1 MLEEF
6 KDLQNLYDSIEDL
19 ERIIK
24 SMDLEPTLNEKE
36 RVLAVPTDKT
46 DVLNEA
52 LKVVDNY
59 KLLLNHQ
66 KMNKWFNSPNC

>member
-19 ERIIK
+19 ERVIK
-24 SMDLEPTLNEKE
+24 SMDLDPVLNEKE

-52 LKVVDNY
+52 LKIVQNYNNWKENY
-59 KLLLNHQ
+59 KA
-66 KMNKWFNSPNC
+66 KIYK

>member
-24 SMDLEPTLNEKE
+24 SMDLEPVLNEKE

-52 LKVVDNY
+52 LKIVQNYNNWKENY
-59 KLLLNHQ
+59 KA
-66 KMNKWFNSPNC
+66 KIYK

>member
-19 ERIIK
+19 ERVIK
-24 SMDLEPTLNEKE
+24 SMDLEPVLNEKE

-52 LKVVDNY
+52 LKVVSNY
-59 KLLLNHQ
+59 KKL
-66 KMNKWFNSPNC
+66 K

>member
-19 ERIIK
+19 ERVIK
-24 SMDLEPTLNEKE
+24 SMDLEPVLNEKE

-46 DVLNEA
+46 DELN
-52 LKVVDNY
+52 
-59 KLLLNHQ
+59 
-66 KMNKWFNSPNC
+66 

>member
-19 ERIIK
+19 ERVIK
-24 SMDLEPTLNEKE
+24 SMDLEPVLNEKE

-52 LKVVDNY
+52 LKIVQNYNNWKENY
-59 KLLLNHQ
+59 KA
-66 KMNKWFNSPNC
+66 KIYK

>member
-1 MLEEF
+1 MLNEF
-6 KDLQNLYDSIEDL
+6 KDLNKLYDSIEGL
-19 ERIIK
+19 EWVIK

-52 LKVVDNY
+52 LKVVQRYNDWKENY
-59 KLLLNHQ
+59 KA
-66 KMNKWFNSPNC
+66 KIYK

>member
-52 LKVVDNY
+52 LKVVQRYNDWKENY
-59 KLLLNHQ
+59 KE
-66 KMNKWFNSPNC
+66 KIYK

>member
-52 LKVVDNY
+52 LKIVQNYNNWKENY
-59 KLLLNHQ
+59 KE
-66 KMNKWFNSPNC
+66 KIYK

>member
-19 ERIIK
+19 ERVIK
-24 SMDLEPTLNEKE
+24 SMDLEPVLNEKE

-52 LKVVDNY
+52 LKIVQNYNNWKENY
-59 KLLLNHQ
+59 KE
-66 KMNKWFNSPNC
+66 KIYK

>member
-1 MLEEF
+1 MLNEF

-19 ERIIK
+19 ERVIE
-24 SMDLEPTLNEKE
+24 SMDLEPVLNEKE

-52 LKVVDNY
+52 LKIVQNYNNWKENY
-59 KLLLNHQ
+59 KA
-66 KMNKWFNSPNC
+66 KIYK

>member
-19 ERIIK
+19 ERVIE

-52 LKVVDNY
+52 LKIVQNYNNWKENY
-59 KLLLNHQ
+59 KA
-66 KMNKWFNSPNC
+66 KIYK

>member
-1 MLEEF
+1 MLNEF

-52 LKVVDNY
+52 LKVVNNY
-59 KLLLNHQ
+59 KKL
-66 KMNKWFNSPNC
+66 K

>member
-19 ERIIK
+19 ERVIK

-52 LKVVDNY
+52 LKVVSNY
-59 KLLLNHQ
+59 KKL
-66 KMNKWFNSPNC
+66 K

>member
-1 MLEEF
+1 MLNEF

-19 ERIIK
+19 ERVIE

-52 LKVVDNY
+52 LKIVQNYNNWKENY
-59 KLLLNHQ
+59 KA
-66 KMNKWFNSPNC
+66 KIYK